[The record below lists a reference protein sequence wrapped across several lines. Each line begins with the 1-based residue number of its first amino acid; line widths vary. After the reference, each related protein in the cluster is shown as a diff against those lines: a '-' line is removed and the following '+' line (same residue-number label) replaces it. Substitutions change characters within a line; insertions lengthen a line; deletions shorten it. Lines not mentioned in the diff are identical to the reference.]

1 MGGDAMPDPLC
12 RLSIQHGTHT
22 VDLALPNEAPVG
34 LLLPSI
40 VDLVQSGGVAIDE
53 GRQWHLSRVG
63 QARLDAAVSLHDNAI
78 RDGELLLLT
87 TTPTPAPQWIQDD
100 PYHAAVDAADPRC
113 TPTRVAATAA
123 CLCTATLGAMAL
135 VWSGAV
141 THATSHV
148 ITGAAIATATAIG
161 AVAARRAHPD
171 PILCVT
177 LSVIAVVFAAAAGF
191 LAVPAGPSTA
201 NSLLAAA
208 VACSTSVL
216 LLRLTRCGAVCLT
229 AVATFTALT
238 SVASACGVVWTLP
251 VATTGAA
258 LSALSLGTLAMAARL
273 SIAAAGLAPVMPS
286 SDDRPDDGPASQ
298 TSRAVTAHCT
308 LTGLVIGSS
317 GAAALGA
324 ALVASDCV
332 DDGRTWPIGA
342 AFAVVVGLVTVLRAR
357 THIDMCRRTA
367 LIVGGTGAIAS
378 GGVLVV
384 VSAPGQAN
392 WVCLIAVAVGLSM
405 QAGRF
410 SATVNPLVRRA
421 VEVSEYLTLAAVV
434 PLACWIGG
442 LYGLIR
448 GVSLP

>member
-1 MGGDAMPDPLC
+1 MPDPLR
-12 RLSIQHGTHT
+12 RLSILHGPHT
-22 VDLALPNEAPVG
+22 VDLALPNETPVG

-40 VDLVQSGGVAIDE
+40 VDLVHRGGVAIDE

-63 QARLDAAVSLHDNAI
+63 QHRLDTAVSLHDNAI

-87 TTPTPAPQWIQDD
+87 TAPTPAPEWIQDD
-100 PYHAAVDAADPRC
+100 PWHAAVDAADTRHA
-113 TPTRVAATAA
+113 PTRVAATVTS
-123 CLCTATLGAMAL
+123 LCTGVLGATAL
-135 VWSGAV
+135 VWSGTV
-141 THATSHV
+141 THATSHAT
-148 ITGAAIATATAIG
+148 TGAAIATVTAVG
-161 AVAARRAHPD
+161 AVAARRAHSD

-216 LLRLTRCGAVCLT
+216 LLRLTHCGTVCLT
-229 AVATFTALT
+229 ALATFTALT
-238 SVASACGVVWTLP
+238 SVASASDVAWTLP
-251 VATTGAA
+251 AATTGAA
-258 LSALSLGTLAMAARL
+258 LSALSLGTLAVAARL
-273 SIAAAGLAPVMPS
+273 SIAAAGLAPVMATP
-286 SDDRPDDGPASQ
+286 DDRVDEDPASA
-298 TSRAVTAHCT
+298 TPRAVTANRT
-308 LTGLVIGSS
+308 LTGLVVGSS

-324 ALVASDCV
+324 ALVASDCA
-332 DDGRTWPIGA
+332 DDGRMWPVGA

-357 THIDMCRRTA
+357 THIDMFRRTA
-367 LIVGGTGAIAS
+367 LIVGGAGAMAS
-378 GGVLVV
+378 GGVLVA

-392 WVCLIAVAVGLSM
+392 WVCLITVAIGLTTLG
-405 QAGRF
+405 ARF
-410 SATVNPLVRRA
+410 GVTVNPLVRRG
-421 VEVSEYLTLAAVV
+421 VEMSEYLALAAVV

>member
-1 MGGDAMPDPLC
+1 M
-12 RLSIQHGTHT
+12 
-22 VDLALPNEAPVG
+22 DLALPNEAPVG

-63 QARLDAAVSLHDNAI
+63 QERLDAAVSLHDNAI
-78 RDGELLLLT
+78 RDGELLLLMT
-87 TTPTPAPQWIQDD
+87 APTPAPQWVQDD
-100 PYHAAVDAADPRC
+100 PYHAAVDAADTRC

-123 CLCTATLGAMAL
+123 CLCTAVLGAAAL
-135 VWSGAV
+135 VWSGTI

-148 ITGAAIATATAIG
+148 MTGAAIATATAIG

-171 PILCVT
+171 PMLCVT

-201 NSLLAAA
+201 NALLAAA
-208 VACSTSVL
+208 VACSTSVF

-229 AVATFTALT
+229 SVATFTALT
-238 SVASACGVVWTLP
+238 SVASACGVAWPLP
-251 VATTGAA
+251 LATTAAA

-286 SDDRPDDGPASQ
+286 SDDKRADDDPALQ
-298 TSRAVTAHCT
+298 MPRAVSAHRT

-324 ALVASDCV
+324 ALIALDCGG
-332 DDGRTWPIGA
+332 DDRIWPIGSV
-342 AFAVVVGLVTVLRAR
+342 FAVVVGLVTVLRAR
-357 THIDMCRRTA
+357 THIDIGCRTA

-378 GGVLVV
+378 GGALVV
-384 VSAPGQAN
+384 VSAPGHAN
-392 WVCLIAVAVGLSM
+392 WVCLIAVAGGLSM
-405 QAGRF
+405 LAGRF
-410 SATVNPLVRRA
+410 GATVSPLVRRA
-421 VEVSEYLTLAAVV
+421 VEVSEYLALAAVV